1 MVFDLHSHT
10 TFSDGGLSPAELIQ
24 RAVDCRVDT
33 LAITDHDTVSAHHA
47 LPDYKDTIR
56 IIPGIEYSTRW
67 LSQGIHILGLNIDI
81 ESQATRTGVAFQS
94 GARKQRAQRIGEV
107 LEKMGVPDAAAQA
120 QKLAGDGVVCRPHFA
135 QYLVNSGVVG
145 SRQEAFKKYLGDGKA
160 GDVKQH
166 WAEMSQII
174 AWIREAGGIAVL
186 AHPLKYKLSGMKLK
200 RLLDD
205 FIGAGGEGLEVISGK
220 QLPHY
225 TAELT
230 KLCQQ
235 KGLLASCGSDFH
247 APGLS
252 WAELGSFATLS
263 PNIEP
268 VWSRF

>member
-24 RAVDCRVDT
+24 RAVDCKVDT
-33 LAITDHDTVSAHHA
+33 LAITDHDTVSAHHV
-47 LPDYKDTIR
+47 LPDGSDRIT

-67 LSQGIHILGLNIDI
+67 LSQGIHILGLNIDVK
-81 ESQATRTGVAFQS
+81 SSATAEGVAFQ
-94 GARKQRAQRIGEV
+94 GNARKQRAQRIGEA
-107 LEKMGVPDAAAQA
+107 LESKDIPDAFTQA
-120 QKLAGDGVVCRPHFA
+120 QKLAGEGVVCRPHFA
-135 QYLVNSGVVG
+135 RFLVDSGVVG
-145 SRQEAFKKYLGDGKA
+145 SRQEAFKKYLGDGKSC
-160 GDVKQH
+160 DVKQH

-174 AWIREAGGIAVL
+174 AWIREAGGVAVL

-200 RLLDD
+200 HLLDD

-220 QLPHY
+220 QLAHY
-225 TAELT
+225 TTGLAN
-230 KLCQQ
+230 LCQQ

-252 WAELGSFATLS
+252 WAELGSFAAL
-263 PNIEP
+263 PPKLEP

>member
-10 TFSDGGLSPAELIQ
+10 TFSDGGLSPADLIQ
-24 RAVDCRVDT
+24 RAVEYKVDT
-33 LAITDHDTVSAHHA
+33 LAITDHDTVSAHHV
-47 LPDYKDTIR
+47 LPDEIDGIT

-67 LSQGIHILGLNIDI
+67 LSQGIHILGLNIDVK
-81 ESQATRTGVAFQS
+81 SQATSAGVAFQS
-94 GARKQRAQRIGEV
+94 GARAQRAQRIGEA
-107 LEKMGVPDAAAQA
+107 LEKKGIPNAFAQA
-120 QKLAGDGVVCRPHFA
+120 QQLAGDGVVCRPHFA
-135 QYLVNSGVVG
+135 RYLVDSGVVE
-145 SRQEAFKKYLGDGKA
+145 STQEAFKKYLGDGKA
-160 GDVKQH
+160 GNVKQH

-174 AWIREAGGIAVL
+174 EWIREAGGIAVL

-220 QLPHY
+220 QLAHY
-225 TAELT
+225 TTGLANI
-230 KLCQQ
+230 CQQ

-252 WAELGSFATLS
+252 WAELGSFATLPS
-263 PNIEP
+263 KLEP